1 MCEVHELEEDEGLLM
16 PFVID
21 VTKFKL
27 EGLVD
32 EEWVKLLD
40 KEELD

>member
-1 MCEVHELEEDEGLLM
+1 VHELEEDEGLLI
-16 PFVID
+16 PFVIE
-21 VTKFKL
+21 VMKFKL

-32 EEWVKLLD
+32 EEWFKLFD